1 MFATYQFCYIIIGLS
16 LQISMKFFFFLEI
29 SRSLASYLPYFVTK
43 EALLLFSFP
52 LNKSYSTFYKIEQY
66 IKKVCISTNYFKNSK
81 YKIADNFSIGSLTFA
96 KRILNWYRNREL
108 NVQESES
115 ALYAMKLEI
124 YPSLSKNKNLL
135 LGYF

>member
-1 MFATYQFCYIIIGLS
+1 MY
-16 LQISMKFFFFLEI
+16 
-29 SRSLASYLPYFVTK
+29 
-43 EALLLFSFP
+43 
-52 LNKSYSTFYKIEQY
+52 
-66 IKKVCISTNYFKNSK
+66 KKVCISTNYFKNSK
-81 YKIADNFSIGSLTFA
+81 YKIADNFSIGSFLVQTLSFA
-96 KRILNWYRNREL
+96 KGILNWYRNREL